1 MGLAFLLEHM
11 VDTVHLEISILNMY
25 IRGGSMSFAKACFDM
40 MPVKDVVAYK
50 QFLKGND
57 RFYFIFSMIT
67 SLIRI
72 FWLSDKKKLL
82 HNFGHLH
89 AYGSNQFLHD
99 TQSSFSIYKK

>member
-1 MGLAFLLEHM
+1 MPDKTISCEYKHLLEPI
-11 VDTVHLEISILNMY
+11 EIPDSIPIHGTDLPY
-25 IRGGSMSFAKACFDM
+25 
-40 MPVKDVVAYK
+40 PLKDWSGVAYK